1 MLKENNAPEVRGT
14 TEAMSEASVI
24 FNGKYTKNQADKQET
39 AREFALRYLVGTAAV
54 SFQNRNEHHTK
65 VEADFEALLCE
76 IFECYIAGN
85 QGDNVPIYFLAD
97 GRNAVRVYNGRYFE
111 RMEQEEFGLI
121 IKKVLC
127 EANASRV
134 YIQKSH
140 KPIADEVLKELYYN
154 PERRWQPNSQY
165 LVFTNG
171 VLDTSTM
178 QLLPFSEEYQTNNIF
193 DFDYT
198 ENAECPRFRKALCEA
213 LDDDTAKVLQE
224 LFGYQLFSD
233 ARHERIGVLV
243 GSGRNGKSVL
253 MKAVV
258 YALGKERVTNY
269 SLPQITDKSGIHI
282 SAMVGKLANVCFD
295 SGSIVKIGNEAT
307 LKQYVSGEP
316 ILCKKLYQQ
325 PYLTTDYP
333 QSIVALNAL
342 PQSSDMSDGWFRR
355 MLIIEFP
362 NQVPIEQVDTQLY
375 EKLKVE
381 RVGILLWV
389 LEGMKRLIEQGHFST
404 SDAIEEVANQY
415 RKDTDSV
422 ALWLDECGYYPSTER
437 KTLTEIFDTYDKW
450 RETNRFQP
458 MKQPTFRKRLEALKY
473 KVWKSNGFPVVGIS
487 KKLGSDLDEN
497 IPF

>member
-1 MLKENNAPEVRGT
+1 M
-14 TEAMSEASVI
+14 
-24 FNGKYTKNQADKQET
+24 
-39 AREFALRYLVGTAAV
+39 
-54 SFQNRNEHHTK
+54 
-65 VEADFEALLCE
+65 
-76 IFECYIAGN
+76 
-85 QGDNVPIYFLAD
+85 
-97 GRNAVRVYNGRYFE
+97 
-111 RMEQEEFGLI
+111 
-121 IKKVLC
+121 
-127 EANASRV
+127 
-134 YIQKSH
+134 
-140 KPIADEVLKELYYN
+140 LKELYYN
-154 PERRWQPNSQY
+154 PQRQWQPSSQY

-178 QLLPFSEEYQTNNIF
+178 QLMPFSEEYKTNNIF

-198 ENAECPRFRKALCEA
+198 ENAECPRFRKALSEA

-375 EKLKVE
+375 EKLKEE

-422 ALWLDECGYYPSTER
+422 ALWVDECGYYPSSER
-437 KTLTEIFDTYDKW
+437 KTLTECFETYDKW
-450 RETNRFQP
+450 RESNRFQP
-458 MKQPTFRKRLEALKY
+458 MKQPNFRKRLESLKF

-487 KKLGSDLDEN
+487 QKLGKDLEEN
-497 IPF
+497 VPF